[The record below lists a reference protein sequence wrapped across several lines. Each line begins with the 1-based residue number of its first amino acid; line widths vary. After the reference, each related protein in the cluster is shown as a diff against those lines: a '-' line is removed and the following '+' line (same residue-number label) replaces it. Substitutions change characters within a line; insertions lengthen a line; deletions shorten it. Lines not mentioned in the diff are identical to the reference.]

1 MAFVQPTVAEFKT
14 FFARDFPYGTD
25 PNTSVLDADIAKAQT
40 FSNVNF
46 NQGLFGDQG
55 SYTIGYQLMTAHFLV
70 TNLRAS
76 SQGLNGQYNFLQQS
90 KGAGAV
96 NEAFAIPDRILQNP
110 EFAML
115 AKTNY
120 GAQYLLLIIPQMAGQ
135 IFIAHGST
143 RP

>member
-1 MAFVQPTVAEFKT
+1 MAYNNPSVADFKA
-14 FFARDFPYGTD
+14 FFARDFPYGVD
-25 PNTSVLDADIAKAQT
+25 PDTSILDADITKAFT
-40 FSNVNF
+40 FTNVNV
-46 NQGLFGDQG
+46 NEGLFADQG
-55 SYTIGYQLMTAHFLV
+55 SYTIGYQLLSAHYLV
-70 TNLRAS
+70 LNIRAS

-96 NEAFAIPDRILQNP
+96 NEAFAIPPRILENP

-120 GAQYLLLIIPQMAGQ
+120 GAQFLLLILPQLSGQ
-135 IFIAHGST
+135 VFSVHGST